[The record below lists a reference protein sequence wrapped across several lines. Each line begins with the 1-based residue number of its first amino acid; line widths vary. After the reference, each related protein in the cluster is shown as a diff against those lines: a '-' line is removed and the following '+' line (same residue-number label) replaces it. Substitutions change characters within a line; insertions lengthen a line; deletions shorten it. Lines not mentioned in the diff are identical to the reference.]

1 MEQTITPFSTKA
13 IVIALLL
20 IVFSLATYFL
30 DVDTNG
36 PVKYVGFLIFLV
48 GIVWSVMSY
57 GKQINY
63 NSTFGNYFA
72 HGFKVSALVT
82 SIIIIFLIVF
92 VIAFPDFKEKALDQT
107 RKAMVEKNKELSE
120 EQINK
125 FLEMSRKFFMVGL
138 VGLSLVF
145 YLIAGV
151 VASLIGAAVTKKQP
165 NQFAGDINSIGK

>member
-1 MEQTITPFSTKA
+1 MEQTITPVSTKG

-20 IVFSLATYFL
+20 IIFSLATYFL
-30 DVDTNG
+30 DVDSNG
-36 PVKYVGFLIFLV
+36 PVKYVGFIIFLS
-48 GIVWSVMSY
+48 GIVWSVASY

-82 SIIIIFLIVF
+82 SILVIFLIVF
-92 VIAFPDFKEKALDQT
+92 VIAFPDFKEKALEQT
-107 RKAMVEKNKELSE
+107 RKAMVEKNKDLSE

-138 VGLSLVF
+138 VGVSLVF
-145 YLIAGV
+145 YLIVGV
-151 VASLIGAAVTKKQP
+151 IGSLVGAAVTKKQP
-165 NQFAGDINSIGK
+165 NEFAGDINSIGA